1 MGIFDGIRGVAKPM
15 TPFDPAE
22 YTTRATAAPSNVH
35 RPLVASG
42 KRIDLRNQDDIAEL
56 RYRVYA
62 EWQND
67 AWAYYD
73 AIGEIKYGF
82 GMLAAVL
89 SRIRIYSSLN
99 LDPDSIPIS
108 TLNYRRRAVD
118 LTAEEHDRDEKRE
131 MTPPEG
137 ITDDVMKAAERLVKD
152 LTYGPGGLSGFLRDY
167 ALNMSVAGECYLV
180 QIKGDWHIKSS
191 NELVVDA
198 GGNILLRS
206 QRTSANNGQV
216 SSTGSVLGDVT
227 LPKNTKIVRIWR
239 GHPRYSQEPE
249 SSMLGLREA
258 CDELITL
265 QRMIRTVARSNMNAG
280 ILYIPEGLI
289 AAGASVS
296 DDLAAEQEED
306 EALIKTLYDNLVASV
321 VDETN
326 AGTVFPTVLTGPAE
340 AGKALQYIQ
349 INREADRFLTE
360 RCDRTLERILQGIDM
375 PKDFVTGLANIRYT
389 NARSID
395 ESLYKSHIEP
405 LVLMLVDALTTAYLW
420 PALKKDFPHLTRED
434 LSFLGVWYD
443 PSEIVTKANPAE
455 SADKGFDNYSLSAD
469 SWRQAHGFSDT
480 DAPGEEEIAVR
491 MLQKATLPPDLISSL
506 FSYVFPNITERQRA
520 AALGA
525 SPIEFPESAAKM
537 LYGKDGA
544 TDTGAPMDPDASTGS
559 TEEPDFSQFI
569 VTDEEEEAMAA
580 SAAVPDLDD
589 VLIAS
594 GMKCLYTTP
603 YDGNEMQERYRA
615 IAEAAVRS
623 GQSHQKEFRTANL
636 VPTQPKERSRSN
648 GTGAGAKDL
657 PPIVIQHEGKDYLLD
672 GHHRAGR
679 RRKIM
684 AAYVDVDNLK
694 TTTGH
699 AV

>member
-1 MGIFDGIRGVAKPM
+1 MGIFDGFRGSKPLP
-15 TPFDPAE
+15 PFDPEAYTLRAE
-22 YTTRATAAPSNVH
+22 PVTPSSY

-42 KRIDLRNQDDIAEL
+42 KRIDLRSQDDIAEL
-56 RYRVYA
+56 RYRVYS

-99 LDPDSIPIS
+99 IDPDSVPIS
-108 TLNYRRRAVD
+108 TLNYRRRLVD
-118 LTAEEHDRDEKRE
+118 LSDVEVERDTARE
-131 MTPPEG
+131 MSPPES
-137 ITDDVMKAAERLVKD
+137 ITPEVMQHAEKLIKD
-152 LTYGPGGLSGFLRDY
+152 LSFGPGGLSGFLRDY

-180 QIKGDWHIKSS
+180 SIKGQWYIKSS
-191 NELVVDA
+191 SELVVDA
-198 GGNILLRS
+198 GGNVLLRP
-206 QRTSANNGQV
+206 QRTGANNGQV
-216 SSTGSVLGDVT
+216 SSTGSALGDIP
-227 LPKNTKIVRIWR
+227 LPKSTPIIRIWR

-280 ILYIPEGLI
+280 ILFLSDSLV
-289 AAGASVS
+289 AAGASV
-296 DDLAAEQEED
+296 DEDIATEQEMD
-306 EALIKTLYDNLVASV
+306 EALVKTLYDNFIEPI

-326 AGTVFPTVLTGPAE
+326 AGTAVPTILTGPAE
-340 AGKALQYIQ
+340 AGKTIQYIE
-349 INREADRFLTE
+349 INRKIDQYLVE

-405 LVLMLVDALTTAYLW
+405 MVLMLVDALTTAYLW
-420 PALKKDFPHLTRED
+420 PALQKKFPKINRED
-434 LSFLGVWYD
+434 LSYLGVWYD

-455 SADKGFDNYSLSAD
+455 SADKGFENYTLSAD
-469 SWRQAHGFSDT
+469 AWREAHGFSDAH
-480 DAPGEEEIAVR
+480 APSETEIAVR
-491 MLQKATLPPDLISSL
+491 MLQKATLPPEIITSL
-506 FSYVFPNITERQRA
+506 FSFVFPKVTAQQRDENIA
-520 AALGA
+520 A
-525 SPIEFPESAAKM
+525 SPVEFPESASKL
-537 LYGKDGA
+537 LYGKPG
-544 TDTGAPMDPDASTGS
+544 TTESGVPMDPDGAPKSAQD
-559 TEEPDFSQFI
+559 EPDFSPFI
-569 VTDEEEEAMAA
+569 VDDDEEDTLTA
-580 SAAVPDLDD
+580 SAVPDLDD

-594 GMKCLYTTP
+594 GARCLYTTP

-623 GQSHQKEFRTANL
+623 GQSHQREFRTADL
-636 VPTQPKERSRSN
+636 VPTQPKERSRTT

-657 PPIVIQHEGKDYLLD
+657 PPIVIQHDGRDYLLD

-679 RRKIM
+679 KRRIM

-694 TTTGH
+694 TTTGK